1 MCRGKVAAPHIH
13 SCPAHQFILREEAN
27 VSQTS
32 GLTVRQ
38 HEREGIQVPVELNL
52 AGPWAAQVRFSPSSN
67 ARTAHTIRGEAV
79 DVSSG
84 GMGLRCRH
92 FVPRMCEAA
101 LRVFAPGEDP
111 GGQGDV
117 IFEQKIKV
125 RRVTLIGREP
135 TYALGVAFV
144 DPTPDLDRRIDELF
158 LRLQGSSGAR
168 LLRTGEAGGRRA

>member
-1 MCRGKVAAPHIH
+1 MFAI
-13 SCPAHQFILREEAN
+13 REDCH

-38 HEREGIQVPVELNL
+38 HEREGIQVPVELIVG
-52 AGPWAAQVRFSPSSN
+52 GPSAAQVRFSPSSN
-67 ARTAHTIRGEAV
+67 ARAANTIRGEAV

-92 FVPRMCEAA
+92 FVARMCEGL
-101 LRVFAPGEDP
+101 LRVYAPGASRT
-111 GGQGDV
+111 GDDSSAEGELM
-117 IFEQKIKV
+117 FEQKIKV

-135 TYALGVAFV
+135 TYSLGVAFV

-158 LRLQGSSGAR
+158 SRLQCTPSQGVVQRVG
-168 LLRTGEAGGRRA
+168 AGGGRHA